1 MRRILI
7 VDDEKNIRV
16 QLAGLLGDE
25 GYKTVAVGS
34 AEEGLARVSENAPD
48 LVLLDMM
55 LPGMTGLEALER
67 IRGAGEDMPVILM
80 SGQATVETAVKATKL
95 GAFDYLEK
103 PLDPERLLVTVRNA
117 LETAHLRRRN
127 RELAGPKAEA
137 GLLGSSA
144 AMKTLRAEL
153 ARAAASDA
161 RVLITGENGTGKE
174 LAARA
179 LHEGSGR
186 ASAPF
191 VKVNCAA
198 IPKDLIESELFGH
211 EKGSFTGAA
220 ARRIGKIEQ
229 ADGGSLLLDEV
240 GDMALEAQAKLLRA
254 LEEQEVERVGGTET
268 IRVDVRVI
276 AATNKDLAAAIS
288 KGEFRE
294 DLYYRLAVIPIAM
307 PALRDRAGDVAELVE
322 HFRRRF
328 EEESGRPR
336 RALEPAALAALTAW
350 SWPGNVRELR
360 NAVERLEIMA
370 DGDRI
375 RAADVDRILRGSR
388 PPSGVAAVP
397 TAAGGEA
404 AAADGRS
411 LREMLEE
418 TEKHAI
424 VRALEAAGGTVS
436 EAARRLGLDRA
447 NLHRKMRRLGLGK
460 PGDEGDDRDDG
471 DDGDVSE

>member
-1 MRRILI
+1 M
-7 VDDEKNIRV
+7 
-16 QLAGLLGDE
+16 
-25 GYKTVAVGS
+25 
-34 AEEGLARVSENAPD
+34 
-48 LVLLDMM
+48 
-55 LPGMTGLEALER
+55 
-67 IRGAGEDMPVILM
+67 
-80 SGQATVETAVKATKL
+80 KA
-95 GAFDYLEK
+95 
-103 PLDPERLLVTVRNA
+103 
-117 LETAHLRRRN
+117 
-127 RELAGPKAEA
+127 
-137 GLLGSSA
+137 
-144 AMKTLRAEL
+144 LRAEI

-179 LHEGSGR
+179 LHEGSRR

-254 LEEQEVERVGGTET
+254 LEEQEVERVGGTEA

-276 AATNKDLAAAIS
+276 AATNKDISAAIA

-294 DLYYRLAVIPIAM
+294 DLYYRLAVIPIGM
-307 PALRDRAGDVAELVE
+307 PALRDRAGDVTELVE

-336 RALEPAALAALTAW
+336 RKLEPAALTALSAW

-360 NAVERLEIMA
+360 NVVERLEIMA
-370 DGDRI
+370 EGETI
-375 RAADVDRILRGSR
+375 RAADVDRVLRGAR
-388 PPSGVAAVP
+388 PPSGV
-397 TAAGGEA
+397 TAGPELPGE
-404 AAADGRS
+404 DGRS
-411 LREMLEE
+411 LRDVLEE
-418 TEKHAI
+418 TEKRAI

-460 PGDEGDDRDDG
+460 PGDGGDDG
-471 DDGDVSE
+471 DDAGDGEDVSE